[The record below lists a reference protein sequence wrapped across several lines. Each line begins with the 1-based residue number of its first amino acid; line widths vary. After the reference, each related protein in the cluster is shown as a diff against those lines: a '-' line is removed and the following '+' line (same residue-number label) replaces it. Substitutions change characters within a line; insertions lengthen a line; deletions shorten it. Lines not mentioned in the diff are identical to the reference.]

1 MPSEPSALLIVG
13 LLILCG
19 YGGGRL
25 VGLLRLPA
33 VTGYIIVGLALGISG
48 AAIVGDAWWHSLE
61 WTVEFALSLV
71 AFNVGYELRFAELA
85 RLGKG
90 LTLLVVLET
99 IGAFVAIWGV
109 MSVVGLGWRLGMLIG
124 AIGAATA
131 PAVTVIVFNSLRA
144 KGPLTQAVLACVGFD
159 DALGLIIYSV
169 VAPLLAAHGAANG
182 AVALKVLYQLGLSI
196 GVGCCLGVLAVIVTR
211 YIKHEAEL
219 MVAIVGIVV
228 FCAGLLESRPF
239 GLHCSPLL
247 GAMMVG
253 FLAGNFGRAMRRFG
267 ETFFAAASPF
277 YTLYFAL
284 AGSRTRLSWC
294 AARRKVARRLHWR
307 QTWAPATCRHT
318 PYGSLP
324 LLTSRYSN
332 RFDGL
337 CGKRFS
343 AMGANSGGGYAG
355 NDGGDGDSGTG
366 VDEVCGEEG
375 GRGARRLT
383 LPPVADVLLSNTP
396 PPGKMSVLLW
406 EIPNA

>member
-33 VTGYIIVGLALGISG
+33 VTGYIIVGLGLGISG

-99 IGAFVAIWGV
+99 MGAFIAIWLV
-109 MSVVGLGWRLGMLIG
+109 MLLVGLGWRLGMLIG

-159 DALGLIIYSV
+159 DALGLVIYSV
-169 VAPLLAAHGAANG
+169 VAPLLAAHGTANG
-182 AVALKVLYQLGLSI
+182 VLALKVLYQLGLSI
-196 GVGCCLGVLAVIVTR
+196 GVGSCLGALAVIVTR

-228 FCAGLLESRPF
+228 FCAGLLESHPF

-253 FLAGNFGRAMRRFG
+253 FLVGNFGRAPRRFG
-267 ETFFAAASPF
+267 ETFFAGASPF

-284 AGSRTRLSWC
+284 AGSRLRLFALVALWLPALGYLGARLGGKWLGAYIGGKLGRLPSVVTRLTGPCLFSQAGIAIGLTVY
-294 AARRKVARRLHWR
+294 AAKDFP
-307 QTWAPATCRHT
+307 QWAPTVVAVMLGTT
-318 PYGSLP
+318 VVTEIVGPA
-324 LLTSRYSN
+324 LT
-332 RFDGL
+332 RFAV
-337 CGKRFS
+337 KK
-343 AMGANSGGGYAG
+343 AG
-355 NDGGDGDSGTG
+355 
-366 VDEVCGEEG
+366 E
-375 GRGARRLT
+375 AR
-383 LPPVADVLLSNTP
+383 A
-396 PPGKMSVLLW
+396 
-406 EIPNA
+406 A